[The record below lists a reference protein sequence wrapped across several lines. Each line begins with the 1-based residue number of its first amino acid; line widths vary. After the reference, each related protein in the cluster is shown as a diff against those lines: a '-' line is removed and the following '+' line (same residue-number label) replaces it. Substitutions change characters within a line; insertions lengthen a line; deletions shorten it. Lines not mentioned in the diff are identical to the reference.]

1 MPGICP
7 ARHGRGADAVGEAA
21 QIPTGGTP
29 CSLRSAIKKHRE
41 LGGHAGCPR
50 GAAALAGLAIPLA
63 LAAAASAALTTPAAA
78 TSSRP
83 AAATTPRC
91 SAADLEVWVAADQ
104 GTGAA
109 GTASYSLEF
118 TNISTHTCTLFGHPG
133 VSAIS
138 SSGHQLGSPAIWD
151 NSVAPHTVRLAPAA
165 TGYALLDYSD
175 VITENCPPAYKVSA
189 FELRVIPPGQSQSV
203 HAFWPLA
210 ACTAPGQTKFLS
222 VRVIAPGIGLRGDT
236 G

>member
-1 MPGICP
+1 MFTSLSRQKAQRAWR
-7 ARHGRGADAVGEAA
+7 ARW
-21 QIPTGGTP
+21 
-29 CSLRSAIKKHRE
+29 L
-41 LGGHAGCPR
+41 PR

-63 LAAAASAALTTPAAA
+63 LASAAVALTTPAAV

-83 AAATTPRC
+83 AAATAPRC

-109 GTASYSLEF
+109 GTAGYQLEF

-138 SSGHQLGSPAIWD
+138 SSYHQLGSPAVWD

-165 TGYALLDYSD
+165 TAYALLLYSN
-175 VITENCPPAYKVSA
+175 VITGNCPPADQVSA
-189 FELRVIPPGQSQSV
+189 FELRVIPPDQSQSIQ
-203 HAFWPLA
+203 AFWPFA
-210 ACTAPGQTKFLS
+210 ACTAPGHTKFMS

>member
-1 MPGICP
+1 MFTSVSHQKTQGAWR
-7 ARHGRGADAVGEAA
+7 ARW
-21 QIPTGGTP
+21 
-29 CSLRSAIKKHRE
+29 L
-41 LGGHAGCPR
+41 PR

-83 AAATTPRC
+83 AAATAPRC

-118 TNISTHTCTLFGHPG
+118 TNISTHTCTLSGHPG

-138 SSGHQLGSPAIWD
+138 SSGHQLGSPAVWD

-175 VITENCPPAYKVSA
+175 VITGNCPPADQVSA
-189 FELRVIPPGQSQSV
+189 FELRVIPPGQSQAV
-203 HAFWPLA
+203 HAFWPFA
-210 ACTAPGQTKFLS
+210 ACTAPGQTKFLG

>member
-1 MPGICP
+1 MFTSVSHQKTQGAWR
-7 ARHGRGADAVGEAA
+7 ARW
-21 QIPTGGTP
+21 
-29 CSLRSAIKKHRE
+29 L
-41 LGGHAGCPR
+41 PR
-50 GAAALAGLAIPLA
+50 GAAVLAGLAIPLA

-83 AAATTPRC
+83 AAATAPRC

-109 GTASYSLEF
+109 GTASYPLEF
-118 TNISTHTCTLFGHPG
+118 TNISTHTCTLSGHPG

-138 SSGHQLGSPAIWD
+138 SSGHQLGSPAVWD

-165 TGYALLDYSD
+165 TGYALLDYSN
-175 VITENCPPAYKVSA
+175 VITENCPPGDKVSA
-189 FELRVIPPGQSQSV
+189 FELRVIPPDQSQSV
-203 HAFWPLA
+203 HAFWPFA

>member
-1 MPGICP
+1 MTKP
-7 ARHGRGADAVGEAA
+7 AHAARWPAVAA
-21 QIPTGGTP
+21 
-29 CSLRSAIKKHRE
+29 AVV
-41 LGGHAGCPR
+41 
-50 GAAALAGLAIPLA
+50 GAAALAVA
-63 LAAAASAALTTPAAA
+63 LITPAAA

-83 AAATTPRC
+83 SAAATVPKC

-104 GTGAA
+104 STGAA
-109 GTASYSLEF
+109 GTASFPLEF

-138 SSGHQLGSPAIWD
+138 SSGRQLGSPAVWD

-165 TGYALLDYSD
+165 TGYALLSYSN
-175 VITENCPPAYKVSA
+175 VITGNCPPANKVPA
-189 FELRVIPPGQSQSV
+189 FELRVIPPDQFQSV

>member
-1 MPGICP
+1 MFTSVSHQKAQG
-7 ARHGRGADAVGEAA
+7 ARRARW
-21 QIPTGGTP
+21 
-29 CSLRSAIKKHRE
+29 L
-41 LGGHAGCPR
+41 PR
-50 GAAALAGLAIPLA
+50 GAATLAGLAIPLA

-83 AAATTPRC
+83 AAATAPRC

-109 GTASYSLEF
+109 GTASYALEF

-138 SSGHQLGSPAIWD
+138 SSGHQLGSPAVWD
-151 NSVAPHTVRLAPAA
+151 NSVAPHTVQLAPAA

-175 VITENCPPAYKVSA
+175 VITGDCPPAYKVSA
-189 FELRVIPPGQSQSV
+189 FELRVIAPDQSQSV